1 MNTVLQQMIQAYPE
15 KDLEKPEN
23 VIKEVIQEII
33 LCGLAQS
40 DFFRKVAFNGGT
52 CLRIFYGLQRFSEDL
67 DFSLLK
73 RDETF
78 DLKKY
83 FSVLQREAESLGLHI
98 DFQQEEK
105 HQITTVQTAIAKGN
119 TRTQILTFYAD
130 EKLAGKFAANNL
142 IKVKFEVDTDVLDFA
157 KTEVKTRILPRFNE
171 VRTFDITTLFA
182 GKLHAVI
189 SRNWRNRVKGRDLY
203 DYVFY
208 LQNNA
213 KVNMNYLRE
222 KLLHSDTI
230 SAHDNFN
237 FAMLM
242 DMLNDRFAT
251 LDYTT
256 AKADVR
262 SFIKDDRD
270 LSYWSSSFF
279 QTITKEFLKE

>member
-1 MNTVLQQMIQAYPE
+1 MNTVLQQMIQAYP
-15 KDLEKPEN
+15 KTDLEKPEN

-40 DFFRKVAFNGGT
+40 DFFKKVAFNGGT

-142 IKVKFEVDTDVLDFA
+142 IKVKFEVDTDILDFA

-208 LQNNA
+208 LQNKA
-213 KVNMNYLRE
+213 KVNMDYLRE

-256 AKADVR
+256 AKEDVR
-262 SFIKDDRD
+262 RFIKDDRD
-270 LSYWSSSFF
+270 LSYWSPSFF